1 MVSSP
6 QIKINGLEELHLEAL
21 PPVTKKAFLRCVEMP
36 FFSSGQWYLAG
47 GTALA
52 LHAGHRQS
60 VDLDFFTVEKSFD
73 EKKIEESLS
82 ATGGWKTSSMDYGTV
97 YGEFGGAKMSLIA
110 YPFFRPTLP
119 FAQIGKVSI
128 VAPSDIA
135 IMKIVAI
142 SQRGKKRDFV
152 DLYWL
157 CLHTQSLRESVGQ
170 TLKQYTVRQ
179 NPNHL
184 LKSLVFFDDA
194 ENDPMPEL
202 FFKADWRTIKSYFRR
217 EVPKVAKS
225 LMGLE
230 K

>member
-1 MVSSP
+1 MVASS
-6 QIKINGLEELHLEAL
+6 QIKTDGLGQLHLEAL
-21 PPVTKKAFLRCVEMP
+21 PLVTKRAFLRCADMS
-36 FFSSGQWYLAG
+36 FFSSGKWYLAG

-73 EKKIEESLS
+73 EKKVEEELS
-82 ATGGWKTSSMDYGTV
+82 AAGEWRTSSMDYGTV

-110 YPFFRPTLP
+110 YPFFRPALP
-119 FAQIGKVSI
+119 LMEVGQVSI
-128 VAPSDIA
+128 VTPPDIA
-135 IMKIVAI
+135 VMKIVAI

-157 CLHTQSLRESVGQ
+157 CLHTEPLRESIKR
-170 TLKQYTVRQ
+170 TLKQYTVQQ
-179 NPNHL
+179 NPTHL

-202 FFKADWRTIKSYFRR
+202 FFKADWRTIKSYFRK

-225 LMGLE
+225 FMGLA

>member
-6 QIKINGLEELHLEAL
+6 QIKTQGLEALHLEAL

-36 FFSSGQWYLAG
+36 FFSSKKWYLAG

-73 EKKIEESLS
+73 EKRIEEELS
-82 ATGGWKTSSMDYGTV
+82 AAGDWKTSSMDYGTV

-110 YPFFRPTLP
+110 YPFFRPSEP
-119 FAQIGKVSI
+119 FSRVGHVDI
-128 VAPSDIA
+128 VVPPDIA
-135 IMKIVAI
+135 VMKIVAI

-152 DLYWL
+152 DLYWM
-157 CLHTQSLRESVGQ
+157 CLHTQSLRESIDR

-179 NPNHL
+179 NPTHL
-184 LKSLVFFDDA
+184 LKSLVFFEDA
-194 ENDPMPEL
+194 ENDPMLEL
-202 FFKADWRTIKSYFRR
+202 FFKADWRTVKSYFRR
-217 EVPKVAKS
+217 EVPKIAES
-225 LMGLE
+225 LMGLSG
-230 K
+230 

>member
-1 MVSSP
+1 MVASS
-6 QIKINGLEELHLEAL
+6 QIKTDGLEQLHLEAL
-21 PPVTKKAFLRCVEMP
+21 PSVTKKVFLRCVAMP
-36 FFSSGQWYLAG
+36 FFSSGHWYLAG

-60 VDLDFFTVEKSFD
+60 VDLDFFTTEKFFD
-73 EKKIEESLS
+73 EKKIEQALS
-82 ATGGWKTSSMDYGTV
+82 VAGKWKTSSMDYGTV

-119 FAQIGKVSI
+119 LIKIGQVSI
-128 VAPSDIA
+128 VTLPDIA
-135 IMKIVAI
+135 VMKIVAI

-157 CLHTQSLRESVGQ
+157 CLHTQSLRESIDR
-170 TLKQYTVRQ
+170 TLKQYTVQQ
-179 NPNHL
+179 NSTHL

-202 FFKADWRTIKSYFRR
+202 FFKADWRTIKSYFRK
-217 EVPKVAKS
+217 EVPKITKE
-225 LMGLE
+225 LLGL